1 MNYKTFR
8 SILKATQKQ
17 HRVDRKI
24 NKVLQLAQSDTY
36 FMGTTIDEIGQ
47 AFDMVFLDEYG
58 EIGLDL
64 IQWWLYE
71 DVDKLIS
78 DVKTDEVI
86 ADLTKMK
93 DLWEYTE
100 NRTWDVDLDPCSPD
114 KRTEWGASKRVA
126 KFAWCDEVDAPQM
139 LMILDTE
146 WWSEVETE
154 VMNWLVEVGCNYEQT
169 IMGMNMLYI
178 PDATIRTMFVLKWS

>member
-1 MNYKTFR
+1 MNYKTFK
-8 SILKATQKQ
+8 SILKAMKKQ
-17 HRVDRKI
+17 HRVDRQI

-114 KRTEWGASKRVA
+114 KRAEWWASKRVA

>member
-36 FMGTTIDEIGQ
+36 FMGTTIDDIGR

-71 DVDKLIS
+71 DIDKLIF
-78 DVKTDEVI
+78 DAKTDEVI

-100 NRTWDVDLDPCSPD
+100 NRAWD
-114 KRTEWGASKRVA
+114 E
-126 KFAWCDEVDAPQM
+126 
-139 LMILDTE
+139 
-146 WWSEVETE
+146 
-154 VMNWLVEVGCNYEQT
+154 
-169 IMGMNMLYI
+169 
-178 PDATIRTMFVLKWS
+178 